1 MKGLAFAII
10 VFLSQQ
16 DKYPVVHSLNTLL
29 YICVDKVTYLNCI
42 EFGTIKNRIK
52 HLILYIC
59 VHQPTYHKIKHANY
73 FMVKK

>member
-1 MKGLAFAII
+1 MKGLAFGII

-42 EFGTIKNRIK
+42 EFGTIKIRI
-52 HLILYIC
+52 I
-59 VHQPTYHKIKHANY
+59 
-73 FMVKK
+73 